1 MGAFGRWLGQGA
13 GGLVTGLVP
22 FWEEQD
28 KMYVLDLSLSRSLK
42 EGIHL

>member
-22 FWEEQD
+22 FWEEQEIIN
-28 KMYVLDLSLSRSLK
+28 LSLSQSLK